1 LVKLKENTLDQ
12 HFGKWSVWH

>member
-1 LVKLKENTLDQ
+1 LKENTLDQ